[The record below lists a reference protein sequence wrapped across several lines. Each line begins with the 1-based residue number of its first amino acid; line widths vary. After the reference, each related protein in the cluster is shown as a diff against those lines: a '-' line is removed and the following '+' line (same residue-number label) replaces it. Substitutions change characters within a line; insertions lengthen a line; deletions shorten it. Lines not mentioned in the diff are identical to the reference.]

1 MILVAGATGSLGG
14 RIARVVSA
22 QGMPVRALARPT
34 SDAAP
39 LHSAG
44 IPVALGDVKDPTSLA
59 RACDGVD
66 VVITTVSAS
75 KRNDDSIENVDMLG
89 NQNLIDAAAAAGV
102 RHFIFVSTIAA
113 SENGPLPLFR
123 AKAAAEKHLR
133 ASAMTHTILSSNG
146 FMDVWFPMMV
156 ELPAFSGQPI
166 TLVGESRRR
175 HSFVAEQDVAAF
187 AAAAIGNAAAHN
199 ATIVIGGPEAVTLR
213 DVVRAYE
220 EAAGREFPVRSVAPG
235 EPIPGLP
242 EPVWGIAAA
251 LETFDSPIPMDDTAR
266 RFGVTLTSVRDF
278 ARSRLAHLTDPSP
291 PA

>member
-14 RIARVVSA
+14 RIARAVLA
-22 QGMPVRALARPT
+22 KGMPVRALARPT
-34 SDAAP
+34 SHAAP
-39 LHSAG
+39 LQSAG
-44 IPVALGDVKDPTSLA
+44 IPVVLGDVKDPTSLA
-59 RACDGVD
+59 RACDRVD

-75 KRNDDSIENVDMLG
+75 KRNDDSIENVDLRG
-89 NQNLIDAAAAAGV
+89 NQNLIDAAEAAGV

-113 SENGPLPLFR
+113 SEDAPLPLFR
-123 AKAAAEKHLR
+123 AKAAAEKRLR

-166 TLVGESRRR
+166 TLVGEARRR
-175 HSFVAEQDVAAF
+175 HSFVAERDIAAF

-199 ATIVIGGPEAVTLR
+199 ATIVIGGPEAVTFR

-220 EAAGREFPVRSVAPG
+220 EAAGREFAVRSVAPG

-278 ARSRLAHLTDPSP
+278 ARSRLAQLMDASP

>member
-14 RIARVVSA
+14 RIARAVVA
-22 QGMPVRALARPT
+22 QGIPVRALARPT
-34 SDAAP
+34 SDAAA
-39 LHSAG
+39 LQSAG
-44 IPVALGDVKDPTSLA
+44 IPDVHGDVKDPTSLA
-59 RACDGVD
+59 RACDAVD
-66 VVITTVSAS
+66 IVITTVSAS
-75 KRNDDSIENVDMLG
+75 KRNDDSIENVDLRG
-89 NQNLIDAAAAAGV
+89 NQNLIDAAEAAGV

-113 SENGPLPLFR
+113 SEDGPLPLFR
-123 AKAAAEKHLR
+123 AKAAAETRLR
-133 ASAMTHTILSSNG
+133 GSAMTHTILSSNG

-175 HSFVAEQDVAAF
+175 HSFVAEQDIAAF
-187 AAAAIGNAAAHN
+187 AAAALGNAAAHN
-199 ATIVIGGPEAVTLR
+199 ATIVIGGPEAVTFR

-278 ARSRLAHLTDPSP
+278 ARSRLARRTETGP